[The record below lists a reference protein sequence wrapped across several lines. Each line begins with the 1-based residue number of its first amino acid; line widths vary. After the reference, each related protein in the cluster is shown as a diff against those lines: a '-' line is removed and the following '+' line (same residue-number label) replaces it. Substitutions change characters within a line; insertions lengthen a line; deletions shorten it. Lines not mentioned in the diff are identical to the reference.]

1 MKKDNQTET
10 SFELLLDKVQAGVF
24 RQTIGKKPAIIF
36 VNKMLCE
43 MLGYTARDL
52 LAVEPHKI
60 FTGKR
65 AYEALVKRAQSGRE
79 IQGKEVILKAKDGE
93 RVSAFISFIA
103 VKGTRGRARF
113 IDVLIESAGTRHN
126 VQKDL
131 ADSKEL
137 FKTVFNNS
145 AVAIIVTDKD
155 QNIIAWNPF
164 AEKVLDMGREEL
176 FNRPVSQLYPP
187 DEWKRLKA
195 FHVHKKG
202 VVSDIETM
210 VLKKDG
216 SILDVSLSLSV
227 VKDIQ
232 GEAVGSI
239 GIMRDVSI
247 QKKTQTMLLEAKKV
261 AEAASQAKTMFLA
274 NMSHEVRTPMNTI
287 LGMVDLTLDTELTT
301 EQRDNL
307 LTVKNAADILLSL
320 LNDILDLSRVE
331 AGKIQLESI
340 EINVERIVRSVCKTM
355 DILARNKGLKLQ
367 WVVDE
372 AVPDMVKGDPVRIR
386 QILVNLINN
395 AIKFTKEGNIQVE
408 VKVDLKEEDKC
419 ELRFSVADEGV
430 GIDKDNQKKI
440 FEVFTQA
447 DVSTTRQF
455 GGTGLGLSICK
466 RLLELM
472 GGRIWVESEK
482 GRGSIFYFVVPYA
495 IVKKEEVPEALQEES
510 IESQLME
517 QISKKKQPEEVR
529 EKKEDL
535 HILLAED
542 NLVNQK
548 MTQKVLE
555 KKGWKIAVANNGRE
569 VLDIFE
575 KEAFD
580 LILMDALM
588 PVMDGLEATRKVRQ
602 MEQGSGKRIPI
613 VALTARVM
621 AGDRKKCLDSG
632 MDGYVSKPID
642 RAQLYEVIQS
652 FFAS

>member
-10 SFELLLDKVQAGVF
+10 SFELLLDKIQAGVF
-24 RQTIGKKPAIIF
+24 RQPIGKKPAIIF
-36 VNKMLCE
+36 VNKMRCE
-43 MLGYTARDL
+43 MLGYAAKDL

-145 AVAIIVTDKD
+145 AAAIIVTDKD
-155 QNIIAWNPF
+155 QHIIAWNPF
-164 AEKVLDMGREEL
+164 AEKVLDMEREEL

-261 AEAASQAKTMFLA
+261 AEAASEAKTMFLA

-419 ELRFSVADEGV
+419 
-430 GIDKDNQKKI
+430 
-440 FEVFTQA
+440 
-447 DVSTTRQF
+447 
-455 GGTGLGLSICK
+455 
-466 RLLELM
+466 
-472 GGRIWVESEK
+472 
-482 GRGSIFYFVVPYA
+482 
-495 IVKKEEVPEALQEES
+495 
-510 IESQLME
+510 
-517 QISKKKQPEEVR
+517 
-529 EKKEDL
+529 
-535 HILLAED
+535 
-542 NLVNQK
+542 
-548 MTQKVLE
+548 
-555 KKGWKIAVANNGRE
+555 
-569 VLDIFE
+569 
-575 KEAFD
+575 
-580 LILMDALM
+580 
-588 PVMDGLEATRKVRQ
+588 
-602 MEQGSGKRIPI
+602 
-613 VALTARVM
+613 
-621 AGDRKKCLDSG
+621 
-632 MDGYVSKPID
+632 
-642 RAQLYEVIQS
+642 
-652 FFAS
+652 